1 MLEKEQVLPI
11 LCGIRTG
18 LSEENK
24 FIRVQKAWDRT
35 NWTLNSV
42 ILPSFPCDS
51 TVLRKSAE
59 TIVF

>member
-24 FIRVQKAWDRT
+24 FIRVQKA
-35 NWTLNSV
+35 
-42 ILPSFPCDS
+42 
-51 TVLRKSAE
+51 
-59 TIVF
+59 